1 MKSVKSRNQCQS
13 VIQTI
18 SDITQGHNGEMKVET
33 LEGEG
38 LPAEALAQ
46 AGSKFIVIIPSIQ

>member
-33 LEGEG
+33 QEGE
-38 LPAEALAQ
+38 
-46 AGSKFIVIIPSIQ
+46 GSKFIVYLPIV

>member
-38 LPAEALAQ
+38 
-46 AGSKFIVIIPSIQ
+46 SKFIVIIPSIQ

>member
-18 SDITQGHNGEMKVET
+18 SDIITKGHNGEMKVET
-33 LEGEG
+33 QEGE
-38 LPAEALAQ
+38 
-46 AGSKFIVIIPSIQ
+46 GSKFIVYLPIA